1 MDPRTLLS
9 GDQITE
15 MGLPDWRSM
24 YGALEARF
32 RTGDFA
38 TGLRLVERIG
48 AAAEEAGH
56 HPDVTLTYLWVHVLL
71 TSHDVG
77 GKTQR
82 DVDLAR
88 RISDFAADLG
98 AASDPASVERI
109 EIGLDT
115 ADRHAIKDF
124 WKAVLA
130 MKDGAEDDEI
140 VDPNGVTPTLWFQ
153 QTDPHDEP
161 RQRFHIDVRV
171 PPEEAERRI
180 DAGLAAGGRIVSEA
194 NKPRF
199 VVLADAQGNKVCIC
213 THVTRSH

>member
-1 MDPRTLLS
+1 LLS
-9 GDQITE
+9 GDQITA
-15 MGLPDWRSM
+15 MGLPDWRAM

-38 TGLRLVERIG
+38 AG
-48 AAAEEAGH
+48 ARFVAAIAALAEQAGH
-56 HPDVTLTYLWVHVLL
+56 HPDVTLTYGWVHVLT

-88 RISDFAADLG
+88 RISATAADLG
-98 AASDPASVERI
+98 IAADPATIDRI

-115 ADRHAIKDF
+115 ADRQVIKPF
-124 WKAVLA
+124 WRAVLA
-130 MKDGAEDDEI
+130 LEDGADGVSL
-140 VDPNGVTPTLWFQ
+140 VDPFGVTPTLWFQ
-153 QTDPHDEP
+153 DTDPHDVP
-161 RQRFHIDVRV
+161 RQRFHLDVRV

-180 DAGLAAGGRIVSEA
+180 AAGLAAGGTLVSDEEA
-194 NKPRF
+194 PRF

>member
-1 MDPRTLLS
+1 MEPDVLLS
-9 GDQITE
+9 GDQITA

-38 TGLRLVERIG
+38 TGLRLVEQIG
-48 AAAEEAGH
+48 VAAEAAGH
-56 HPDVTLTYLWVHVLL
+56 HPDIRLTYGWVHVLL
-71 TSHDVG
+71 TSHDAG

-88 RISDFAADLG
+88 QISAAAADVG
-98 AASDPASVERI
+98 ATADPVTINRI
-109 EIGLDT
+109 EIALDT
-115 ADRHAIKDF
+115 ADRDAAKEF

-130 MKDGAEDDEI
+130 LEDGEAGDDL
-140 VDPNGVTPTLWFQ
+140 VDPFGVTPTLWFQ
-153 QTDPHDEP
+153 DTDPHAEP
-161 RQRFHIDVRV
+161 RQRFHLDVRV

-180 DAGLAAGGRIVSEA
+180 AAGLAAGGRLVSDDQA
-194 NKPRF
+194 PRF
-199 VVLADAQGNKVCIC
+199 VVLADPEGNKVCIC

>member
-1 MDPRTLLS
+1 MEPDVLLS
-9 GDQITE
+9 GDQITA

-24 YGALEARF
+24 YHALEARF

-48 AAAEEAGH
+48 AAAEAAGH
-56 HPDVTLTYLWVHVLL
+56 HPDVTLTAGWVHVLL
-71 TSHDVG
+71 TSRDAG

-88 RISDFAADLG
+88 QISAAAADLG
-98 AASDPASVERI
+98 VHAEPVTIERI
-109 EIGLDT
+109 EIALDT
-115 ADRHAIKDF
+115 ADRAAAKEF

-130 MKDGAEDDEI
+130 LVDGAQDDEI
-140 VDPNGVTPTLWFQ
+140 VDPYGVTPTLWFQ
-153 QTDPHDEP
+153 DTDPHAEP

-180 DAGLAAGGRIVSEA
+180 AAGLAAGGSLVSEA
-194 NKPRF
+194 QAPRF
-199 VVLADAQGNKVCIC
+199 VVLADPEGNKVCIC